1 MKFRKKNN
9 LFGQSSGRHARWLVL
24 ASGLFFFVYLYLYFG
39 VPGGVAGRG
48 QNQPQHLIFNQPD
61 ESVNYFF
68 IRRFALE
75 GEFGYPEPLAQV
87 SRSQVHPR
95 STTVVDGRVV
105 PIGFPGM
112 ILLFGLA
119 ARAAVALFGPAAF
132 NLAVVSLTPLAAVIM
147 PWFLFG
153 ALRRIF
159 NDRLAFISAL
169 LAYILP
175 PWWYYASRPLQ
186 HNTLFVTCVV
196 AFIYLLT
203 RLWDK
208 RQEERQWPV
217 AALAGLAYG
226 LCVYVR
232 PAEAVWLTVGA
243 LVATVLSRKF
253 LKPGNIAAAALAL
266 CFLGAVFFMTQTA
279 YYGHPFGTGYA
290 RPAASG
296 AAGLVFSGP
305 QGLSFAQAIFLPF
318 GWHPAA
324 MLKTAYQYVFRLF
337 PAWFMVA
344 LVGLMLS
351 PLGVMAK
358 LPLSGSRQDFSALIC
373 RDVRQLRVRFY
384 TLGFAL
390 LGVYLLA
397 FYGSCYFLPLYVLA
411 LPFGALVIDG
421 LRRLATV
428 GKLAAALIAAALLL
442 TSAKSVFVSFEG
454 LIMVRGNV
462 ETYYDWRGRIIE
474 STEPDAVLVTHYAD
488 KYLFPVRKV
497 IPDWKTDEELG
508 ALQALVLSGEPLY
521 WYDLAVTAEA
531 ETRLRSAFSGYGLR
545 LSAPVAGW
553 DSLELRRIEPEE
565 S

>member
-1 MKFRKKNN
+1 
-9 LFGQSSGRHARWLVL
+9 
-24 ASGLFFFVYLYLYFG
+24 
-39 VPGGVAGRG
+39 
-48 QNQPQHLIFNQPD
+48 
-61 ESVNYFF
+61 
-68 IRRFALE
+68 
-75 GEFGYPEPLAQV
+75 
-87 SRSQVHPR
+87 
-95 STTVVDGRVV
+95 
-105 PIGFPGM
+105 
-112 ILLFGLA
+112 
-119 ARAAVALFGPAAF
+119 
-132 NLAVVSLTPLAAVIM
+132 
-147 PWFLFG
+147 
-153 ALRRIF
+153 
-159 NDRLAFISAL
+159 
-169 LAYILP
+169 
-175 PWWYYASRPLQ
+175 
-186 HNTLFVTCVV
+186 
-196 AFIYLLT
+196 
-203 RLWDK
+203 
-208 RQEERQWPV
+208 
-217 AALAGLAYG
+217 
-226 LCVYVR
+226 
-232 PAEAVWLTVGA
+232 
-243 LVATVLSRKF
+243 
-253 LKPGNIAAAALAL
+253 
-266 CFLGAVFFMTQTA
+266 
-279 YYGHPFGTGYA
+279 
-290 RPAASG
+290 
-296 AAGLVFSGP
+296 
-305 QGLSFAQAIFLPF
+305 
-318 GWHPAA
+318 

-397 FYGSCYFLPLYVLA
+397 FYGSWSFSDNLAGLASVGSSQTRYFLPLYVLA